1 MLAGLASQAIPFFTS
16 TVLPALG
23 VGALSGLAIVPVY
36 KNLWVM
42 VYISRKVD
50 IYVRLKLTK
59 NACFFEPVGVSVK
72 LHSKLGDGLY
82 LKKNGKMYDGRGL
95 LLGPNS
101 PFKNIPIL
109 SMLL

>member
-1 MLAGLASQAIPFFTS
+1 
-16 TVLPALG
+16 
-23 VGALSGLAIVPVY
+23 
-36 KNLWVM
+36 M
-42 VYISRKVD
+42 VCRPYIKKGGHICEVETD
-50 IYVRLKLTK
+50 GKRLLL
-59 NACFFEPVGVSVK
+59 EPVGVSVK

-95 LLGPNS
+95 LLEPNS